1 MTAPGAAL
9 IVIAKAPVP
18 GRSKTRLCPPCTP
31 GQAAAL
37 AAAALRDTLA
47 AALAAPADRRILAL
61 DGAPGPWLPRGFEVF
76 PQPAGGL
83 DVRIAAAFAV
93 AGGPALLIG
102 MDTPH
107 VPVRW
112 LARGLQAI
120 GFGGDDAV
128 LGPSP
133 DGGYWALGL
142 RRPDPRAVLGVP
154 MSTVSTGQAQRDR
167 LGRLGLSCRELP
179 ALRDVD
185 RFPDAV
191 AAAAAMAPESSFP
204 RAVADL
210 GAGLEAAA

>member
-1 MTAPGAAL
+1 MTAAAAAL

-37 AAAALRDTLA
+37 ADAALRDTLA
-47 AALAAPADRRILAL
+47 AALAAPAARRILAL
-61 DGAPGPWLPRGFEVF
+61 DGAPGPWLPRGFDLV

-83 DVRIAAAFAV
+83 DVRIAAAFAA

-107 VPVRW
+107 VPVPW
-112 LARGLQAI
+112 LASGLRSI
-120 GFGGDDAV
+120 GSGGADAV

-154 MSTVSTGQAQRDR
+154 MSTARTGQAQRDR
-167 LGRLGLSCRELP
+167 LRQLGLRCGALP

-185 RFPDAV
+185 RFPDAL
-191 AAAAAMAPESSFP
+191 AAAAAMAPAASFP

-210 GAGLEAAA
+210 GAGREAAA